1 MMSDKISKVFLFFRN
16 DGRKLPEQHKIRDS
30 ITAKSRNLG
39 VKVVEDIE
47 EIDGSDLVITI
58 GGDGTFLAGATLAF
72 ERDIPIAGINVGQLG
87 FLAEINPDEDTM
99 IEKLLTGSF
108 DVKQRMMMDVR
119 LLRTGEETAA
129 FTALNEVTVIRDI
142 NASQMLCFG
151 IEYNGE
157 EMPQY
162 KCDGLIVATPTGS
175 TAYNLSCNGPIIYP
189 ADESFVINAIAPHA
203 LTHRPIVLPAS
214 GTVKATLKECTLGFI
229 TCDGK
234 NSVQVCENDV
244 VLVRRNERCLSV
256 VSNPE
261 RSFFD
266 ILSERLHLGKRL

>member
-1 MMSDKISKVFLFFRN
+1 MSDKISKVFLFFRN
-16 DGRKLPEQHKIRDS
+16 DGRKLPEQHRIRDS

-119 LLRTGEETAA
+119 LLRNGEETAA

-234 NSVQVCENDV
+234 NSVQVCENDI

>member
-47 EIDGSDLVITI
+47 EIDGSDLIITI

-87 FLAEINPDEDTM
+87 FLAEINPDEDSM

-119 LLRTGEETAA
+119 LIRNGVETAA

>member
-87 FLAEINPDEDTM
+87 FLAEINPDEDSM

-119 LLRTGEETAA
+119 LIRNGVETAA

>member
-30 ITAKSRNLG
+30 ITAKSKKLNVRLI
-39 VKVVEDIE
+39 EDIE
-47 EIDGSDLVITI
+47 EIGDSDLIITI

-72 ERDIPIAGINVGQLG
+72 EHNIPIAGINVGQLG
-87 FLAEINPDEDTM
+87 FLAEINPDEEKM
-99 IEKLLTGSF
+99 IENLLKGRF
-108 DVKQRMMMDVR
+108 DVKQRMMTDVR
-119 LLRTGEETAA
+119 LIRNGSEIAT

>member
-1 MMSDKISKVFLFFRN
+1 MISDKISKVFLFFRN

-30 ITAKSRNLG
+30 ITAKSKRIG
-39 VKVVEDIE
+39 VRIIEDID
-47 EIDGSDLVITI
+47 EIDSSDLIITI

-72 ERDIPIAGINVGQLG
+72 EKNIPIAGINVGQLG
-87 FLAEINPDEDTM
+87 FLAEINPDEDKM
-99 IEKLLTGSF
+99 IENLLSGRF

-119 LLRTGEETAA
+119 LIRNGGEFAT

-142 NASQMLCFG
+142 NISPMLCFG
-151 IEYNGE
+151 IEYDSE

-203 LTHRPIVLPAS
+203 LTHRPIVLPAT
-214 GTVKATLKECTLGFI
+214 GTVKATLKECTLGFL

-234 NSVQVCENDV
+234 NTIEVCENDIV
-244 VLVRRNERCLSV
+244 IVRRNERCLSV

>member
-87 FLAEINPDEDTM
+87 FLAEINPDEDSM

-119 LLRTGEETAA
+119 LIRNGGETAA

>member
-87 FLAEINPDEDTM
+87 FLAEINPDEDSM

-119 LLRTGEETAA
+119 LIRNGGETAA

-234 NSVQVCENDV
+234 NSVQVCENDI

>member
-1 MMSDKISKVFLFFRN
+1 MTSNKISKVFLFFRR
-16 DGRKLPEQHKIRDS
+16 DGRKIAEQQEARAF
-30 ITAKSRNLG
+30 ITEKGRELG
-39 VKVVEDIE
+39 IEIVENID
-47 EIDGSDLVITI
+47 EIDGSDLVVTV
-58 GGDGTFLAGATLAF
+58 GGDGTFLAGASMAF
-72 ERDIPIAGINVGQLG
+72 ERNIPIAGINVGQLG
-87 FLAEINPDEDTM
+87 FLAEINPCEKMM
-99 IEKLLTGSF
+99 ITNLLKGEF

-119 LLRTGEETAA
+119 LLRNGTETAA
-129 FTALNEVTVIRDI
+129 FTALNEVTIIRDI
-142 NASQMLCFG
+142 NASPMLCFG

-162 KCDGLIVATPTGS
+162 KCDGLIAATPTGS

-189 ADESFVINAIAPHA
+189 AEESFVINAVAPHA

-214 GTVKATLKECTLGFI
+214 GSVKVTLKECVLGFL

-234 NSVQVCENDV
+234 NSVKVCENDI
-244 VLVRRNERCLSV
+244 VLIRRNGRDLSV

>member
-119 LLRTGEETAA
+119 LLRNGAETAA
-129 FTALNEVTVIRDI
+129 FTALNEVTIIRDI
-142 NASQMLCFG
+142 NASPMLCFG

-162 KCDGLIVATPTGS
+162 KCDGLIAATPTGS

-189 ADESFVINAIAPHA
+189 ADESFVINAVAPHA

-214 GTVKATLKECTLGFI
+214 GSVKVTLKECVLGFL

-244 VLVRRNERCLSV
+244 VLIRRNGRDLSV

>member
-87 FLAEINPDEDTM
+87 FLAEINPDEDSM

-119 LLRTGEETAA
+119 LIRNGVETAA

-142 NASQMLCFG
+142 NASQILCFG

-244 VLVRRNERCLSV
+244 VLVRRNKRCLSV

>member
-1 MMSDKISKVFLFFRN
+1 MTSNKISKIFLFFRR
-16 DGRKLPEQHKIRDS
+16 DGRKIAEQQVTRAF
-30 ITAKSRNLG
+30 ITEKSRELG
-39 VKVVEDIE
+39 VKVVENID
-47 EIDGSDLVITI
+47 EIDGSDLIVTV
-58 GGDGTFLAGATLAF
+58 GGDGTFLAGASMAF
-72 ERDIPIAGINVGQLG
+72 ERNIPIAGINVGQLG
-87 FLAEINPDEDTM
+87 FLAEINPGEEKM
-99 IEKLLTGSF
+99 ITNLLKGDF
-108 DVKQRMMMDVR
+108 DVKHRMMMDVR
-119 LLRTGEETAA
+119 LLRNGVETAA
-129 FTALNEVTVIRDI
+129 FTALNEVTIIRDI
-142 NASQMLCFG
+142 NASPMLCFG

-162 KCDGLIVATPTGS
+162 KCDGLIAATPTGS

-189 ADESFVINAIAPHA
+189 ADESFVINAVAPHA

-214 GTVKATLKECTLGFI
+214 GSIKVTLKECVLGFL

-234 NSVQVCENDV
+234 NSVQVCENDI
-244 VLVRRNERCLSV
+244 VLIRRNGRDLSV

>member
-1 MMSDKISKVFLFFRN
+1 MTSNKISKVFLFFRN
-16 DGRKLPEQHKIRDS
+16 DGRKIAEQQETRAFI
-30 ITAKSRNLG
+30 AGKSRELG
-39 VKVVEDIE
+39 VKVVENIE
-47 EIDGSDLVITI
+47 ELDGSDLIVTV
-58 GGDGTFLAGATLAF
+58 GGDGTFLAGASMAF

-87 FLAEINPDEDTM
+87 FLAEINPGEEKM
-99 IEKLLTGSF
+99 ITNLLKGDF
-108 DVKQRMMMDVR
+108 DVKNRMMMDVR
-119 LLRTGEETAA
+119 LLRNGAETAA
-129 FTALNEVTVIRDI
+129 FTALNEVTIIRDI
-142 NASQMLCFG
+142 NASPMLCFG

-162 KCDGLIVATPTGS
+162 KCDGLIAATPTGS

-189 ADESFVINAIAPHA
+189 ADESFVINAVAPHA
-203 LTHRPIVLPAS
+203 LTHSPIVLPAS
-214 GTVKATLKECTLGFI
+214 GSVKVSLKECVLGFL

-244 VLVRRNERCLSV
+244 VLIRRNGRDLSV

>member
-1 MMSDKISKVFLFFRN
+1 MISDKISKVFLFFRN
-16 DGRKLPEQHKIRDS
+16 DGRKLPEQHRIRNS
-30 ITAKSRNLG
+30 ITEKSKKFG
-39 VKVVEDIE
+39 VQIIENIE
-47 EIDGSDLVITI
+47 EINGSDLIITI

-72 ERDIPIAGINVGQLG
+72 ERNVPIAGINVGQLG

-99 IEKLLTGSF
+99 IENLLSGQF

-119 LLRTGEETAA
+119 LIRNGSEIAT

-142 NASQMLCFG
+142 NISPMLCFG
-151 IEYNGE
+151 IEYDSE

-203 LTHRPIVLPAS
+203 LTHRPIVLPAA
-214 GTVKATLKECTLGFI
+214 GTVKATLKECTLGFL

-234 NSVQVCENDV
+234 NTIEVCENDV

>member
-30 ITAKSRNLG
+30 ITAKSKELNVRLI
-39 VKVVEDIE
+39 EDIKE
-47 EIDGSDLVITI
+47 LGDSDLIITI

-72 ERDIPIAGINVGQLG
+72 EHNIPIAGINVGQLG
-87 FLAEINPDEDTM
+87 FLAEINPDEEKM
-99 IEKLLTGSF
+99 IENLLKGRF
-108 DVKQRMMMDVR
+108 DVKQRMMTDVR
-119 LLRTGEETAA
+119 LIRNGSEIAT

>member
-119 LLRTGEETAA
+119 LLRNGEETAA

-234 NSVQVCENDV
+234 NSVQVCENDI

>member
-1 MMSDKISKVFLFFRN
+1 MISNKISKVFLFFRN
-16 DGRKLPEQHKIRDS
+16 DGRKIAEQQETRAFI
-30 ITAKSRNLG
+30 AGKSRELG
-39 VKVVEDIE
+39 VKVVENIE
-47 EIDGSDLVITI
+47 ELDGSDLIVTV
-58 GGDGTFLAGATLAF
+58 GGDGTFLAGASMAF

-87 FLAEINPDEDTM
+87 FLAEINPGEEKM
-99 IEKLLTGSF
+99 ITNLLKGDF
-108 DVKQRMMMDVR
+108 DVKNRMMMDVR
-119 LLRTGEETAA
+119 LLRNGAETAA
-129 FTALNEVTVIRDI
+129 FTALNEVTIIRDI
-142 NASQMLCFG
+142 NASPMLCFG

-162 KCDGLIVATPTGS
+162 KCDGLIAATPTGS

-189 ADESFVINAIAPHA
+189 ADESFVINAVAPHA

-214 GTVKATLKECTLGFI
+214 GSVKVSLKECVLGFL

-244 VLVRRNERCLSV
+244 VLIRRNGRDLSV

>member
-1 MMSDKISKVFLFFRN
+1 MSNKISKVFLFFRN
-16 DGRKLPEQHKIRDS
+16 DGRKICEQQEIRAF
-30 ITAKSRNLG
+30 ITEKSAELG
-39 VKVVEDIE
+39 AKVVENID
-47 EIDGSDLVITI
+47 EIDGSDLIVTI
-58 GGDGTFLAGATLAF
+58 GGDGTFLAGASLAF
-72 ERDIPIAGINVGQLG
+72 ERNIPIAGINVGQLG
-87 FLAEINPDEDTM
+87 FLAEINPNEEKM
-99 IEKLLTGSF
+99 ITNLLKGDF

-119 LLRTGEETAA
+119 LIRGNKEFAA
-129 FTALNEVTVIRDI
+129 FTALNEVTIIRDI
-142 NASQMLCFG
+142 NVSPMLCFG
-151 IEYNGE
+151 REYNGE

-162 KCDGLIVATPTGS
+162 KCDGLIAATPTGS

-189 ADESFVINAIAPHA
+189 SDESFVINAIAPHA

-214 GTVKATLKECTLGFI
+214 GSVKVTLKECVLGFL

-234 NSVQVCENDV
+234 NSVEVYENDV